1 MAWTARELGAFLTGM
16 AGHRHHRA
24 WWLAA
29 HTGVRRSELVGLRWR
44 DIDLDHRRL
53 SITRTIVCVNG
64 QMQAANGK
72 TTNAARTIDLD
83 DATLGVLRCWR
94 DDHRERFGHHDPERG
109 LHIRSDGEL
118 INPQTISQCFDRAVA
133 KTTLPRL
140 SLHGLRHT
148 HATLLLQAPA
158 CRSRSCPNGS
168 ATPPPPSQWRP
179 TSTSCPACRPKP
191 PRSSTA
197 SSTRQSITRRGVE
210 GRRWTPRRGP
220 VRRRLR
226 RWLGLRRRGDGHGR

>member
-148 HATLLLQAPA
+148 HATLLLQAGVPIKVVSERLGHSTPA
-158 CRSRSCPNGS
+158 FTM
-168 ATPPPPSQWRP
+168 ATYQHVLPGMQAEAAA
-179 TSTSCPACRPKP
+179 TFADLLD
-191 PRSSTA
+191 
-197 SSTRQSITRRGVE
+197 QE
-210 GRRWTPRRGP
+210 
-220 VRRRLR
+220 
-226 RWLGLRRRGDGHGR
+226 